1 MKGKNIPLVAF
12 LEVDGKRFP
21 VKSWSENGCTL
32 KVVPEELIEK
42 PWNIGNLIVPFEG
55 FDLVIKDIRLEIE
68 KNSELKCHFR
78 HLPVEQENALKSII
92 NLYRLGEI
100 FSIENLFN
108 ALKSEKVK
116 AKKEENKRG
125 SFFLPLILGII
136 LGILTTYFI
145 LKVL

>member
-1 MKGKNIPLVAF
+1 MKEKNIPLVAF

-32 KVVPEELIEK
+32 KVASEELKEK

-68 KNSELKCHFR
+68 EDSELKCHFR

-108 ALKSEKVK
+108 ALRSERVK
-116 AKKEENKRG
+116 AKKGEDKRG
-125 SFFLPLILGII
+125 SFFLPLIVGIM